1 MRLLS
6 GISLRREMG
15 SNDMA
20 CRAGVDQGKESR
32 HGKRQAV
39 RAYPLI
45 GCQEKQQSQKIDASS
60 FFRTPL
66 NYFASWGTLENLVAA
81 QRHAVDAVD

>member
-1 MRLLS
+1 
-6 GISLRREMG
+6 
-15 SNDMA
+15 MA

-39 RAYPLI
+39 RAHRLI
-45 GCQEKQQSQKIDASS
+45 GCQGKQQSQKIDASS

-66 NYFASWGTLENLVAA
+66 DYFASRAGTLENLVAA
-81 QRHAVDAVD
+81 QRHAIDAVD